1 MPPHVNTRRKGVP
14 QVNSSRRGH
23 IFIWQTFPTSSMCP
37 GIKHSTLCITWY
49 EEYRIACYPITNCR
63 SLHHW
68 VYPTGECQLLIT
80 AHCAFLFQNNICKHW
95 LGHIASHVTQDRT
108 VVSFIT
114 GFTQLVNSS
123 FSIPHTAPLY
133 FETRFAYNDL
143 ALFHV

>member
-1 MPPHVNTRRKGVP
+1 MLLLYDIARHQWVSLARLWWRGEGEGGGAVPPHHPPPTTPPPPSQYHFKPSRATPGAGCRRS
-14 QVNSSRRGH
+14 QHSS
-23 IFIWQTFPTSSMCP
+23 
-37 GIKHSTLCITWY
+37 
-49 EEYRIACYPITNCR
+49 
-63 SLHHW
+63 
-68 VYPTGECQLLIT
+68 QLLIT